1 MNDMITKTTPAQEAP
16 ETEGWQAPK
25 SRPSH
30 LAEPALV
37 EWQELT
43 EKVRE
48 IAIRCSLNKTTLA
61 SRAGMALP
69 TFSAWYDGNYAGN
82 YANQATRVRAF
93 LRSQEEAI
101 ATNAAAI
108 QEPGWVETETARK
121 VMAALS
127 FAQQTAAMTA
137 ITLGSGM
144 GKSTCARHYVSTYP
158 NAYRVVLRPSTASVS
173 AVVQAVAKELGV
185 TERDPAKLPDAIGE
199 KVKRNGK
206 RSIILLDE
214 AQWASE
220 KAVNEVRY
228 WLDEYGCGLALL
240 GNDDV
245 FTRFVS
251 TAGPGTAQIH
261 SRTGPRLRLPKPS
274 ELDLEIYVAA
284 WSLQDADAA
293 RLAKVIGR
301 KPGALRQISETL
313 RLAAIFAAGHGRQIT
328 ADDVREAWMN
338 RGGEEVR

>member
-1 MNDMITKTTPAQEAP
+1 MNDMNTKNAPVQEL
-16 ETEGWQAPK
+16 TESDGWQLPK

-30 LAEPALV
+30 LAESALA
-37 EWQELT
+37 EWQELSD
-43 EKVRE
+43 KVRE
-48 IAIRCSLNKTTLA
+48 IAIRCGLNKTTLA

-69 TFSAWYDGNYAGN
+69 TFSAWYDGTYAGS
-82 YANQATRVRAF
+82 YANQAARVRSF

-101 ATNAAAI
+101 AANAAAI

-127 FAQQTAAMTA
+127 FAQQTAAMVA

-144 GKSTCARHYVSTYP
+144 GKSTCARHYVSTHP
-158 NAYRVVLRPSTASVS
+158 NAYRIVMRPSTASVS
-173 AVVQAVAKELGV
+173 AVVRAVAKELGI
-185 TERDPAKLPDAIGE
+185 TERDPAKLPDVIGD
-199 KVKRNGK
+199 KVRRNGK
-206 RSIILLDE
+206 RSIIMLDE
-214 AQWASE
+214 AQWVSE

-245 FTRFVS
+245 YTRFVA

-274 ELDLEIYVAA
+274 DLDLDIYVGA
-284 WSLQDADAA
+284 WNLQDDDAA

-338 RGGEEVR
+338 RGNEEVR